1 MPIYFLMNSGSD
13 SEDLGS
19 RIRER
24 IPDLQNLGSIAE
36 LSRAASVGGAQ
47 PSYVLFPFSQ
57 DQTPVERL
65 IEVAASAGRLFFIF
79 ISSDI
84 SANDYKRLVRAGNA
98 EWVSAET
105 APQEVLDIIAR
116 QKQTGASANPGGAAK
131 IISFVS
137 SAGGVGNSTLAV
149 EAGVQIKSKKSG
161 RQRAVCVV
169 DLDFQ
174 TSHVCDLLD
183 IEPRLKMQ
191 EISEHP
197 ERLDEQLFE
206 LFVSHHSSGLDVFAA
221 ARTKASDGLPSMDAL
236 DAMFSMMVQHYDLI
250 LVDLPVA
257 WAPWTEHILSAS
269 ALAVVTGLNTIPS
282 LRLVTET
289 LTAIRKLDHPP
300 AKALVALNRCE
311 NGLLGRVQ
319 GLPYIRKMLTG
330 QTVICIRNDPHLTVR
345 SVNTGIPMSLSSPS
359 AGLSKDLSKLVREL
373 STLQTAD
380 NLKAAAE

>member
-24 IPDLQNLGSIAE
+24 IPDLQRLGSISE
-36 LSRAASVGGAQ
+36 LSRAASVGSAE
-47 PSYVLFPFSQ
+47 PNYILLPFSQ
-57 DQTPVERL
+57 DQMPIERL
-65 IEVAASAGRLFFIF
+65 IEVAAGASRLFFIF

-84 SANDYKRLVRAGNA
+84 SARDYKRLVRVGNA
-98 EWVSAET
+98 EWVSAES

-116 QKQTGASANPGGAAK
+116 QKQTVASANPGGAAK
-131 IISFVS
+131 IISFAS
-137 SAGGVGNSTLAV
+137 SAGGVGNSTLVV
-149 EAGVQIKSKKSG
+149 EAGIQIKGKKSG

-183 IEPRLKMQ
+183 IEPRLKME

-206 LFVSHHSSGLDVFAA
+206 LFVTHHSSGLDVFAA
-221 ARTKASDGLPSMDAL
+221 ARTKASDGLPSMEAL
-236 DAMFSMMVQHYDLI
+236 DAMFSMMVQRYDLI

-282 LRLVTET
+282 LRQITET
-289 LTAIRKLDHPP
+289 LAAIRKVDRPP
-300 AKALVALNRCE
+300 AKAVVALNRCE
-311 NGLLGRVQ
+311 TGLLGRVQ
-319 GLPYIRKMLTG
+319 GLPFIRKMLAD
-330 QTVICIRNDPHLTVR
+330 QTVICIRNDPHLAVR
-345 SVNTGIPMSLSSPS
+345 SVNTGIPMSLSNPS
-359 AGLSKDLSKLVREL
+359 AGLSKDLSKLVVEF